1 MQAECVANNH
11 NCKALYSSLLKASW
25 SIVQKYCSTPSPK
38 FFRTFD
44 HCFLIIVLCMW
55 QKNRP
60 SISQYYV
67 TFRILSCRRQILEL
81 VLVATHIPKES
92 WPTSLILCSA
102 KTLDRRGRQG
112 PHQIRS
118 QGQMMIVSH
127 SIKKRDVQ
135 HCY

>member
-11 NCKALYSSLLKASW
+11 NCKHFIYLCLSILEHSAKVLLNSEAK
-25 SIVQKYCSTPSPK
+25 VQNLLELFITAFSYCLVHVTKNPAVNSPIL
-38 FFRTFD
+38 TFYN
-44 HCFLIIVLCMW
+44 F
-55 QKNRP
+55 
-60 SISQYYV
+60 
-67 TFRILSCRRQILEL
+67 SCRRQILEL

>member
-1 MQAECVANNH
+1 MCSKQSQLQGTLIHLCLSILEHSAKV
-11 NCKALYSSLLKASW
+11 LLNSESK
-25 SIVQKYCSTPSPK
+25 I
-38 FFRTFD
+38 FRTFD